1 MSQIDPRGGVSIF
14 QISLKF
20 KKVSNIRYFV
30 NAIIDWLILILPSA
44 SADASV
50 DKSAANYSEMSAI

>member
-1 MSQIDPRGGVSIF
+1 MSQFNPIGGVSIF